1 MTFGDSTYRC
11 GNYSREE
18 TIQGRKLFAEIRYL
32 AFMIFKNMFHF
43 IGKNKTADPL
53 QTQVR
58 IVCWILTYP
67 DNHAKKAAHVKATWG
82 QRCNRLIFMSSVNGE
97 LTMCSTISQT
107 L

>member
-1 MTFGDSTYRC
+1 MFIPE
-11 GNYSREE
+11 SRVPSSNGQFW
-18 TIQGRKLFAEIRYL
+18 TSCTYL

-53 QTQVR
+53 QTEVR

-82 QRCNRLIFMSSVNGE
+82 RRCNRLIFMSSVNGE
-97 LTMCSTISQT
+97 LITMYSTF
-107 L
+107 